1 MNLEPMGFYEKSVTF
16 LESFNEENLADI
28 GAYLLEHTLA
38 AQLREMEHVQNML
51 TFLTFDGML
60 PFPSLCLLNGTKY
73 KLGCQYQH
81 MGRYFGDKFSVECG
95 HCNYCA
101 SKSSIE
107 VRQLPVIGSKPAYD
121 RYKQAFGMAKAGKS
135 KNRGSGC
142 DNRRGV

>member
-60 PFPSLCLLNGTKY
+60 T
-73 KLGCQYQH
+73 
-81 MGRYFGDKFSVECG
+81 
-95 HCNYCA
+95 
-101 SKSSIE
+101 
-107 VRQLPVIGSKPAYD
+107 
-121 RYKQAFGMAKAGKS
+121 
-135 KNRGSGC
+135 
-142 DNRRGV
+142 

>member
-1 MNLEPMGFYEKSVTF
+1 
-16 LESFNEENLADI
+16 
-28 GAYLLEHTLA
+28 
-38 AQLREMEHVQNML
+38 
-51 TFLTFDGML
+51 
-60 PFPSLCLLNGTKY
+60 
-73 KLGCQYQH
+73 

-135 KNRGSGC
+135 KTEEADVIIEEECKCITLGLKWSYKPYPSL
-142 DNRRGV
+142 